1 METHADNESCSLPR
15 YELYAHDADV
25 GIRGFGADPAQ
36 AFEAAALALTA
47 AICTPEAVLP
57 NHSVALHC
65 EGANLDDLL
74 FEWINAL
81 VYEMATRRMLFSR
94 FRVTVVGTHL
104 GAEAWGEPLDIHRHQ
119 PAAEVK
125 GATYT
130 DLKFIELHPGMWMA
144 QCIIDV

>member
-1 METHADNESCSLPR
+1 MKTHAHNESYSLPH

-36 AFEAAALALTA
+36 AFEAAALALTS
-47 AICTPEAVLP
+47 AICSPEAVFP
-57 NHSVALHC
+57 NHSVELHC
-65 EGANLDDLL
+65 QGANLEDLL
-74 FEWINAL
+74 YEWINAL

-94 FRVTVVGTHL
+94 FRVTVVGAHL
-104 GAEAWGEPLDIHRHQ
+104 GAEAWGEPLDVQRHQ
-119 PAAEVK
+119 PAVEVK

-130 DLKFIELHPGMWMA
+130 DLKVIELHPGMWMA